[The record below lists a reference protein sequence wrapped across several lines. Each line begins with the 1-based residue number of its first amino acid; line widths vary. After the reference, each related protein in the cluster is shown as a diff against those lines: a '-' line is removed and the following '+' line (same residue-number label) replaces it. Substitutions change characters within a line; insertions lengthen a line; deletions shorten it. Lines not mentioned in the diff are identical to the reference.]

1 MGKIVGVISIKGGV
15 GKTSTVVS
23 LGATLSNNFKKRVLV
38 VDANFSAPNLGMYLG
53 IENPENTINDVLKD
67 EKEISKVINKWNELD
82 VIPASAIGAKIENPF
97 KLREKLRGLKELYDI
112 ILIDSSPSLNEEI
125 LATMIASDELIVV
138 TTPDKPTLESTVR
151 AIEVA
156 KKRKTP
162 IIGLILNRVYGKKFE
177 LSMDDVEKE
186 AGVPVLALIP
196 HDLGFLEVLS
206 KNNAITTSNKINNT
220 TVEFNKLAALLVND
234 KYSDPRFFNRIK
246 STLFKKHVPK
256 QDVNRDIFKN
266 SIIDF
271 WEFFCI
277 SIYCINNN

>member
-23 LGATLSNNFKKRVLV
+23 LGATLANNFKKRVLV

-67 EKEISKVINKWNELD
+67 EKEVSKAINKWNELD
-82 VIPASAIGAKIENPF
+82 VLPASVIGAKIENPF
-97 KLREKLRGLKELYDI
+97 KLKEKLRGLKELYDI

-151 AIEVA
+151 AIDIA

-162 IIGLILNRVYGKKFE
+162 IIGIILNRVYGKKFE
-177 LSMDDVEKE
+177 LSMDEVEKE

-196 HDLGFLEVLS
+196 HDIGFLEVLS
-206 KNNAITTSNKINNT
+206 KNNAITTSNKINDT
-220 TVEFNKLAALLVND
+220 TVEFNKLAAILVND
-234 KYSDPRFFNRIK
+234 KYSDPRFFKRIK
-246 STLFKKHVPK
+246 SKLFNKHVPK

-271 WEFFCI
+271 
-277 SIYCINNN
+277 